1 MRTLA
6 GWLYDHRRIVVLAWV
21 LILIGL
27 LGAARAVGPDYRFD
41 INISGSDSLE
51 AFDILERHQDTPAG
65 EQITVIWKSSD
76 PATSPEVQE
85 VVEPALAKIADISE
99 VRSVS
104 SPFVDSP
111 AVRAQIAPS
120 GNIAFATITM
130 EKDSLNVS
138 RDSVRKIVDT
148 AMALN
153 SDDLEVGVAGQSVGQ
168 TRAPSTTTSEAL
180 GLGFAAIV
188 LILAFG
194 SVVAAGLPL
203 AGALVALGAS
213 LSIVTMLTRVFS
225 IPIFAPQLVALIGI
239 GVGIDYAL
247 FVVSRHRSGL
257 LAGMEPR
264 ESVLRAMNTSGRAV
278 IFAGITVMI
287 SILGLLVVQIGFLN
301 GLAFATSIGV
311 LFTMLVTITLM
322 PALLGFLGHRVLGR
336 KARRRLQ
343 QEGTFD
349 DEKSTMWDRWSGAIQ
364 KRPAVFIVVSIALL
378 SLLSIPAL
386 STRLGSADA
395 GTDPA
400 GSPTRVAYDLRGEG
414 FGAGVNGPLLL
425 VSSEGKADS
434 VAAVATELASHP
446 NIAAV
451 TPPQKTAD
459 GEVGFLTI
467 IPKTGPQDEAT
478 EELIFDL
485 RENILPGGEDKIYV
499 SGITAVFQ
507 DFANDL
513 QSKLPWFLLGVL
525 GLSSL
530 LLLVAFQSI
539 AIPLKAAI
547 MNLVAAAASFG
558 ILTAVF
564 QWGWLADVIG
574 VEGTGP
580 IDAFLPVM
588 LLAILF
594 GLSMDYQ
601 VFLVSRM
608 KEEWDRL
615 HDNAAAV
622 RLGLSETGR
631 VITAAALIMIFVFAA
646 FIFGGERIIQMFG
659 VGLAAA
665 IFIDAF
671 IIRSL
676 LVPALMQVLGK
687 WNWWVPAWLKRVL
700 PNLTV

>member
-1 MRTLA
+1 MLSVWLAILISLLA
-6 GWLYDHRRIVVLAWV
+6 G
-21 LILIGL
+21 
-27 LGAARAVGPDYRFD
+27 ARAVGPDYRFD

-51 AFDILERHQDTPAG
+51 AFDILERHQDTPSG
-65 EQITVIWKSSD
+65 EQITIIWKGDGS
-76 PATSPEVQE
+76 ATSPEVE
-85 VVEPALAKIADISE
+85 ALVAPVLERIAAVPE
-99 VRSVS
+99 VRGVS
-104 SPFVDSP
+104 TPFEESP
-111 AVRAQIAPS
+111 AAQLQVSPT
-120 GNIAFATITM
+120 GRIAFATVSM
-130 EKDSLNVS
+130 EKDSLAVS
-138 RDSVRKIVDT
+138 RESVSQIVEL
-148 AMALN
+148 AESLR
-153 SDDLEVGVAGQSVGQ
+153 SEGLEVGVAGQSVGQ
-168 TRAPSTTTSEAL
+168 TRAPSSTTSEAL

-188 LILAFG
+188 LVLAFG
-194 SVVAAGLPL
+194 SVIAAGLPL
-203 AGALVALGAS
+203 VGALVALGAS
-213 LSIVTMLTRVFS
+213 LSIVTMLTKVMS

-257 LAGMEPR
+257 LSGMEPR
-264 ESVLRAMNTSGRAV
+264 ESVLRAMDTSGRAV

-311 LFTMLVTITLM
+311 LFTMVVTITLM
-322 PALLGFLGHRVLGR
+322 PALLGFLGYRVLGR
-336 KARRRLQ
+336 KARRRLAQ
-343 QEGTFD
+343 QGVYD
-349 DEKSTMWDRWSGAIQ
+349 DEKSTLWERWAAAIQ
-364 KRPAVFIVVSIALL
+364 KRPAVFIGISLSLLVLL
-378 SLLSIPAL
+378 SLPAL

-400 GSPTRVAYDLRGEG
+400 GSVTRVAYDLRSEG
-414 FGAGVNGPLLL
+414 FGPGINGPLLL
-425 VSSEGKADS
+425 VTSEGQADS
-434 VAAVATELASHP
+434 LEAMVAAIATHPNVATVA
-446 NIAAV
+446 
-451 TPPQKTAD
+451 PPQETPD
-459 GEVGFLTI
+459 GQVGFLTV

-478 EELIFDL
+478 EVLINDL
-485 RENILPGGEDKIYV
+485 REDILPSGSEKIYV
-499 SGITAVFQ
+499 SGVTAVFQ
-507 DFANDL
+507 DFADDL
-513 QSKLPWFLLGVL
+513 QGKLPWFLLGVL

-539 AIPLKAAI
+539 AIPIKAAV

-564 QWGWLADVIG
+564 QWGWFAPLLG
-574 VEGTGP
+574 LEGTGP
-580 IDAFLPVM
+580 IDAFLPIM

-615 HDNAAAV
+615 QDNSAAV

-687 WNWWVPAWLKRVL
+687 WNWWIPAWLRRAL
-700 PNLTV
+700 PKVTV